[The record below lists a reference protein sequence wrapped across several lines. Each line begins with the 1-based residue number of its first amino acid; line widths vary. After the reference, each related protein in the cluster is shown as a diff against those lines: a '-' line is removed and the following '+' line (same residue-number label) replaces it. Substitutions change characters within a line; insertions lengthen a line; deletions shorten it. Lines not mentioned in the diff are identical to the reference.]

1 MGQLSLNR
9 EFSALFLRKPKMRQF
24 KRLKFALHVI
34 AGLMSIAVFSRP
46 ASAAERV
53 FLSYGILE
61 RSISVSALEAYARTG
76 ALDGDLYVYSQY
88 VTPQQLQTLRKALVT
103 RADLSPIAVSQFLY
117 TQQGEILLRRL
128 GEVIQPESRDTG
140 FFAIRGALILASAD
154 PEGLTLLNVFRKFP
168 TRGLRI
174 DLQRSLDIAGDFG
187 NLINQTTR
195 ATQTIVELARQEN
208 TPLPSGNI
216 PDLSVRGAY
225 GFEKETL
232 RLVDRSRG
240 FVQAL
245 GRERV
250 FPVDVYLPFAR
261 RQALSASVPVVV
273 ISHGLGSDRG
283 TFRYLAEHLAS
294 HGFAVAVPEH
304 PGSNAKQLQALV
316 DGIVSEVTSPSE
328 FIDRPLDIKYVLD
341 ELERRATSDPR
352 YKRLNVKQVGVLG
365 QSFGGYT
372 VMALAGASINFEQLQ
387 QSCQPTEIDRT
398 LNLSVLLQ
406 CRAAGLPP
414 INYNLSD
421 PRVKAIIAINPIDSV
436 VFGQSSIAQ
445 IKTPTLIMAG
455 NADTV
460 APALP
465 EQIQPFTWLQTRDRF
480 LAVVDRGTHFSA
492 LEEGDTPGVPV
503 PPEVIGPS
511 PTLARRYV
519 NALSLAFFSTY
530 IANRS
535 DYRPYL
541 SATYARALSQDPLR
555 LNLVQSLTLAQLDR

>member
-1 MGQLSLNR
+1 
-9 EFSALFLRKPKMRQF
+9 MRQF
-24 KRLKFALHVI
+24 TRLKFALHTLV
-34 AGLMSIAVFSRP
+34 GFMSIAVFSRP

-61 RSISVSALEAYARTG
+61 RSVSVSALEAYARTG
-76 ALDGDLYVYSQY
+76 ALDSDLYVYSQY

-103 RADLSPIAVSQFLY
+103 RANLSPIAVSQFLY

-128 GEVIQPESRDTG
+128 GQVIQPESRDTG
-140 FFAIRGALILASAD
+140 FFAIRGAVILASAD

-174 DLQRSLDIAGDFG
+174 DLQRSLDIAGDFSD
-187 NLINQTTR
+187 LINQTTR
-195 ATQTIVELARQEN
+195 ATEKVAELADQEN
-208 TPLPSGNI
+208 TPLPGGNI
-216 PDLSVRGAY
+216 PDLAARGAY

-261 RQALSASVPVVV
+261 RQALPASVPVVV

-328 FIDRPLDIKYVLD
+328 FVDRPLDIKYLLD

-352 YKRLNVKQVGVLG
+352 YKQLNLKQVGVLG

-372 VMALAGASINFEQLQ
+372 VMALAGASINFRQLQ
-387 QSCQPTEIDRT
+387 QSCQPAEIDRT
-398 LNLSVLLQ
+398 LNISVLLQ
-406 CRAAGLPP
+406 CRAIGLPP

-436 VFGQSSIAQ
+436 VFGQPSIAQ
-445 IKTPTLIMAG
+445 IKTPTLIIAG

-480 LAVVDRGTHFSA
+480 LAVIDQGTHFSA
-492 LEEGDTPGVPV
+492 LQEGDAQGVPV

-511 PTLARRYV
+511 PSVARRYV
-519 NALSLAFFSTY
+519 NALSLAFFNTY
-530 IANRS
+530 IANRPN
-535 DYRPYL
+535 YRPYL
-541 SATYARALSQDPLR
+541 SATYARTLSQNPLR
-555 LNLVQSLTLAQLDR
+555 LSLVQSLDLAQLDR

>member
-1 MGQLSLNR
+1 
-9 EFSALFLRKPKMRQF
+9 MRQF
-24 KRLKFALHVI
+24 KGLKFALH
-34 AGLMSIAVFSRP
+34 ALSGLMSIALLSRP
-46 ASAAERV
+46 AWSAERI

-61 RSISVSALEAYARTG
+61 RSISVSALEVYARTG
-76 ALDGDLYVYSQY
+76 ALDSDLYVYSQY
-88 VTPQQLQTLRKALVT
+88 VTPQRLQMLRKALLT
-103 RADLSPIAVSQFLY
+103 RADLDSIAVSQFLY

-128 GEVIQPESRDTG
+128 GEIIQPESRDTG
-140 FFAIRGALILASAD
+140 FYAIRGALILASAE
-154 PEGLTLLNVFRKFP
+154 PEGLTLLNVLRKFP

-187 NLINQTTR
+187 DLINQTNR
-195 ATQTIVELARQEN
+195 VTQVIAQLSNQDN
-208 TPLPSGNI
+208 TPLPGGNI

-225 GFEKETL
+225 GFEKESL

-250 FPVDVYLPFAR
+250 FPVDVYLPVAR
-261 RQALSASVPVVV
+261 RQALPASIPVVV

-304 PGSNAKQLQALV
+304 PGSNAKQLQALIG
-316 DGIVSEVTSPSE
+316 GIASEVTSPSE

-341 ELERRATSDPR
+341 ELERRANSDPR
-352 YKRLNVKQVGVLG
+352 YKRLNAKQVGVLG

-372 VMALAGASINFEQLQ
+372 VMALAGAPINFQQLQ
-387 QSCQPTEIDRT
+387 QSCQPAEIDRT

-406 CRAAGLPP
+406 CRAAELPP

-436 VFGQSSIAQ
+436 VLGQASIAQ
-445 IKTPTLIMAG
+445 IKTPILIMAG
-455 NADTV
+455 NADTI

-465 EQIQPFTWLQTRDRF
+465 EQIQPFTWLQTPDRY
-480 LAVVDRGTHFSA
+480 LTVIDRGTHFST
-492 LEEGDTPGVPV
+492 LQEGDAQGVPV
-503 PPEVIGPS
+503 PPEVVGPS
-511 PTLARRYV
+511 PYLARRYV
-519 NALSLAFFSTY
+519 NALSLAFFQTY
-530 IANRS
+530 IANQPN
-535 DYRPYL
+535 YRPYL
-541 SATYARALSQDPLR
+541 SSTYVRALSQDPLR
-555 LNLVQSLTLAQLDR
+555 LSLVQSLTVAQLKGD

>member
-1 MGQLSLNR
+1 
-9 EFSALFLRKPKMRQF
+9 MRQF
-24 KRLKFALHVI
+24 KRLRIALSAI
-34 AGLMSIAVFSRP
+34 AVGGSIAVFSDP
-46 ASAAERV
+46 ARSAERV

-61 RSISVSALEAYARTG
+61 RSISVSALETYARTG
-76 ALDGDLYVYSQY
+76 ALDSDLYVYSQY
-88 VTPQQLQTLRKALVT
+88 ISPQQLQTLRKALLT
-103 RADLSPIAVSQFLY
+103 RANIDPIAVSQFLY

-128 GEVIQPESRDTG
+128 GQVIQPESRDTG
-140 FFAIRGALILASAD
+140 FFAIRGALILAASD
-154 PEGLTLLNVFRKFP
+154 PEGLTPLNVLRKFP

-174 DLQRSLDIAGDFG
+174 DLQRSLQIADDFG
-187 NLINQTTR
+187 DLINRTTR
-195 ATQTIVELARQEN
+195 ATQTIAELARQQN
-208 TPLPSGNI
+208 TTLPPNV
-216 PDLSVRGAY
+216 PDLAARGAY
-225 GFEKETL
+225 GFEKQTL
-232 RLVDRSRG
+232 RLVDRSRA

-250 FPVDVYLPFAR
+250 FPMDVYLPFAR
-261 RQALSASVPVVV
+261 RQALPASIPVVV

-316 DGIVSEVTSPSE
+316 AGTVNEVTSPSE
-328 FIDRPLDIKYVLD
+328 FVDRPLDIKFLLD
-341 ELERRATSDPR
+341 ELQRRASSDPR
-352 YKRLNVKQVGVLG
+352 YSRLNLKQVGVLG

-372 VMALAGASINFEQLQ
+372 AMALAGAAINFQQLQ
-387 QSCQPTEIDRT
+387 QSCQPAEIDRT
-398 LNLSVLLQ
+398 LNLSLLLQ

-421 PRVKAIIAINPIDSV
+421 PRVKAIIAINPIASS
-436 VFGQSSIAQ
+436 VFGQASISQ
-445 IKTPTLIMAG
+445 ITVPTMIMAG

-465 EQIQPFTWLQTRDRF
+465 EQIEPFTWLQSRDRY
-480 LAVVDRGTHFSA
+480 LTIIDRGTHFSA
-492 LEEGDTPGVPV
+492 LQEGDSEGVPV

-519 NALSLAFFSTY
+519 NALSLAFFQTH

-535 DYRPYL
+535 NYRPFL
-541 SATYARALSQDPLR
+541 SETYARDISQNPLR
-555 LNLVQSLTLAQLDR
+555 LDLIRSLTVAQLNQD

>member
-1 MGQLSLNR
+1 
-9 EFSALFLRKPKMRQF
+9 MRQF
-24 KRLKFALHVI
+24 KRLKFAVHAIGGV
-34 AGLMSIAVFSRP
+34 MSIALLSRP
-46 ASAAERV
+46 AYSAERV

-61 RSISVSALEAYARTG
+61 RSISVSALETYARTG
-76 ALDGDLYVYSQY
+76 TLDSDLYIYSQY
-88 VTPQQLQTLRKALVT
+88 ITPQRLQTLRRALVT
-103 RADLSPIAVSQFLY
+103 RADITPIAVSQFLY

-187 NLINQTTR
+187 DLINQTAR
-195 ATQTIVELARQEN
+195 ATQTITELANTEN
-208 TPLPSGNI
+208 TPLPGGNI
-216 PDLSVRGAY
+216 PDLAARGAY
-225 GFEKETL
+225 GFEKQTL
-232 RLVDRSRG
+232 KLVDRSRG

-250 FPVDVYLPFAR
+250 FPVDVYLPIAR
-261 RQALSASVPVVV
+261 RQALPASIPVVV

-316 DGIVSEVTSPSE
+316 DGVVNEVTNPSE
-328 FIDRPLDIKYVLD
+328 FVDRPLDIKYLLD
-341 ELERRATSDPR
+341 DLERRAKSDPR
-352 YKRLNVKQVGVLG
+352 YRSLNLKQVGVLG

-372 VMALAGASINFEQLQ
+372 VFALAGAPINFQQLQ

-406 CRAAGLPP
+406 CRAVGLPP

-421 PRVKAIIAINPIDSV
+421 PRVKAIIAINPISSS
-436 VFGQSSIAQ
+436 VFGQASISQ
-445 IKTPTLIMAG
+445 IRTPTLIMAG

-465 EQIQPFTWLQTRDRF
+465 EQIQPFTWLQNVDRY
-480 LAVVDRGTHFSA
+480 LAVIDRGTHFSA
-492 LEEGDTPGVPV
+492 LQEGDEQGVPV
-503 PPEVIGPS
+503 PPEVIGPA

-519 NALSLAFFSTY
+519 NALSLAFFETY
-530 IANRS
+530 IANQPR
-535 DYRPYL
+535 YRPYL

-555 LNLVQSLTLAQLDR
+555 LSLVQSLTLAQLNR